1 MIFHNK
7 TFKIDEVLNHVEPY
21 VYGHKKKKKNFGSLR
36 VKINSLRLN
45 VFKEK
50 GTTCSYCGVEGT
62 HFKLQKTHENE
73 SFHFVLHTDD
83 GIELTKDHIMP
94 KSKGGSDELDNLQ
107 TLCGPCNF
115 KKGDIYEL

>member
-1 MIFHNK
+1 MLFRARLAESEDFIKGYPFK
-7 TFKIDEVLNHVEPY
+7 TK
-21 VYGHKKKKKNFGSLR
+21 S
-36 VKINSLRLN
+36 
-45 VFKEK
+45 
-50 GTTCSYCGVEGT
+50 GTWYMHSV
-62 HFKLQKTHENE
+62 
-73 SFHFVLHTDD
+73 DD